1 MERGKAA
8 SFPSTAFNYLWRV
21 FLKKSIINIMV
32 KKSYIYIISNG
43 NSYKVGISNNP
54 EKRLLQLQTGNHNK
68 LKIEK
73 TYEVDKK
80 KIFKIE
86 KEIHNF
92 LQKKYQKR
100 GEWFSN
106 ATLFGI
112 IIVAEEIIEEFEK
125 YKTR

>member
-1 MERGKAA
+1 
-8 SFPSTAFNYLWRV
+8 
-21 FLKKSIINIMV
+21 MV